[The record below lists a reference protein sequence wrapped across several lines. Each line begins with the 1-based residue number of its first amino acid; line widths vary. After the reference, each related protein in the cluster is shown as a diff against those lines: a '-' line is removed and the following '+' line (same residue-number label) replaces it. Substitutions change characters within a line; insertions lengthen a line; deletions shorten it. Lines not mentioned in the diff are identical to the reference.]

1 MHNVHR
7 GREKRE
13 ERRISRNG
21 SSDVDQGDVFGSTA
35 AELQSLDLNHATAP
49 QLAAIEEIEPALAQ
63 AIVEHR
69 VHHGHY
75 KSWEELAQLPGMTE
89 QKLLQIQ
96 RAARLGGQADASG
109 RLSQH

>member
-13 ERRISRNG
+13 ERRISRSG
-21 SSDVDQGDVFGSTA
+21 PTDEDQGDAFGSTA

-49 QLAAIEEIEPALAQ
+49 QLAAIEEI
-63 AIVEHR
+63 R

>member
-1 MHNVHR
+1 MHNVDR
-7 GREKRE
+7 NRAKRE
-13 ERRISRNG
+13 ERRISRSG
-21 SSDVDQGDVFGSTA
+21 SGEEEQGAVFGSTA
-35 AELQSLDLNHATAP
+35 AELQALDLNHATAP
-49 QLAAIEEIEPALAQ
+49 QLAVIEDIEPALAQ

-75 KSWEELAQLPGMTE
+75 TSWEQLAQLPGMTE